1 MSDATAPAPAP
12 AINAELS
19 AARKSA
25 RQIWLRRLVVGLALV
40 GLGWG
45 AWYLVVARN
54 HVSTDNAYV
63 NAQMAQITPLV
74 EGSAIAVLVAETQ
87 EVKAGDV
94 LVRLDQADAKIAVAQ
109 AEADLA
115 AARRRFRQTAATSSA
130 LAAQVDASRAG
141 LLQARAR
148 LQSAQAEF
156 DKARIDLQ
164 RREAVA
170 ASGAVSGEELTR
182 AKQAYAAASAAL
194 DAARGGITEI
204 AAARRA
210 AQGQLAAN
218 DALVRGSS
226 VETDPAVRAA
236 RARLDAALLDLA
248 RTEIRAP
255 VAGIVSRL
263 QVQIGQ
269 RLNLGQTI
277 MTIVPIETLYVDANF
292 KESQLGRVRVGMPV
306 ELTSDLYGGDVVYR
320 GTVAGLAGGTGAAMA
335 VIPAQ
340 NATGN
345 WIKTVQR
352 LPVRIAL
359 DPAQLRRHP
368 LRVGL
373 SMEAVIDVSGK

>member
-269 RLNLGQTI
+269 RLNPGQTI
-277 MTIVPIETLYVDANF
+277 MTIVPVETLYVDANF